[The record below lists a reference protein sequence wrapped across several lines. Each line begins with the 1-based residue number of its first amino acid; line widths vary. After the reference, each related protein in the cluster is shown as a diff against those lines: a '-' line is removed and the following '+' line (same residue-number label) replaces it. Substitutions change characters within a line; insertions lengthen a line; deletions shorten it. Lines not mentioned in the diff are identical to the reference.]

1 MIGKIIADWLF
12 DKEVKED
19 IIKKANDAFD
29 VPFINEKTEQKV
41 LYALWK
47 IFEMVF
53 RAKLSKMS

>member
-29 VPFINEKTEQKV
+29 VPFINERQNKK
-41 LYALWK
+41 A
-47 IFEMVF
+47 
-53 RAKLSKMS
+53 